1 MFAGKLIHTHIY
13 IYISK
18 VVQLLN
24 WLGQWTYIG
33 LNFCCLESLCRSTH
47 SNHASPF
54 SLTIK
59 SLAFQLET
67 SQQFQIMVC
76 KYLNFIYFFNFCFI
90 NICFQIFKYPHH
102 LWPCYT
108 FDNII
113 LLVYQKDN
121 IMPLLMVIASFNWWA
136 IDRSNM
142 PEMYYLMFKF
152 ALYV

>member
-1 MFAGKLIHTHIY
+1 M
-13 IYISK
+13 
-18 VVQLLN
+18 
-24 WLGQWTYIG
+24 GQWTYIG
-33 LNFCCLESLCRSTH
+33 LNFCCLESLCRSTL
-47 SNHASPF
+47 SNHASHF

-59 SLAFQLET
+59 SLVNNSKLW
-67 SQQFQIMVC
+67 C

-90 NICFQIFKYPHH
+90 NIYFQIFKYPHD

-121 IMPLLMVIASFNWWA
+121 IMPLLMVLASFYWWA

-152 ALYV
+152 ALYIYIFFFFEESSLYICRMRNYTS